1 MKMFPIVLFLL
12 NVFFINKAQAQMDSV
27 FFHNGKIEAA
37 VVLKIE
43 ENTIDLKFK
52 NEDAVR
58 RFSKYTIDKVVYKS
72 GRVETMSAKVIVDND
87 SSWNKVIVLDDKIQA
102 AGMKRI
108 GQIFSH
114 TAFINLH
121 TSHTGEKK
129 ARKLLLKEAAK
140 LNSNF
145 ILITSDK
152 EVVYT
157 TIKWW
162 GVSQVKMSAVAY
174 QY

>member
-37 VVLKIE
+37 VVLKIDE
-43 ENTIDLKFK
+43 YSIDLKFK

-87 SSWNKVIVLDDKIQA
+87 L
-102 AGMKRI
+102 
-108 GQIFSH
+108 FC
-114 TAFINLH
+114 
-121 TSHTGEKK
+121 
-129 ARKLLLKEAAK
+129 
-140 LNSNF
+140 
-145 ILITSDK
+145 
-152 EVVYT
+152 
-157 TIKWW
+157 
-162 GVSQVKMSAVAY
+162 
-174 QY
+174 